1 MQFLAPVAALMAA
14 YSLVELVSA
23 GGRAFLVA
31 LASCSLQL
39 LNAFAAAA
47 GRVLDALKIGLAGAG
62 GTVVVLLDAPGLA
75 VLVEL
80 ARKILM
86 RALAALGAAL
96 FGVSPVYWYIV
107 IQVVFLKWLYDSGR
121 ASGSAK
127 STSSYE
133 PAIPEAL
140 AEQLGRASVPSTSV
154 RLAGSPLLSNAGR
167 ANAAPD
173 HDPPVD
179 CEHEMASRSSL
190 ATELGHA
197 PSEGY
202 PDLSDDNSDGDLS
215 TSSADVTLVGDSSM
229 VIPEL
234 KDHVASATI
243 KLSSVTV
250 FNAIML
256 SHYDLC
262 AITEHHA
269 EDVKQLATEPQDGSL
284 ANVHASDNA
293 QSNPALDWFVRTY
306 HHKDGTRGVS
316 SSMHAPKM
324 AYRYRALDWFA
335 EAYWKDDGSRELD
348 TSLHASSKDMS
359 DYPDAVSSPP
369 AFDSATSVSASL
381 SAGQHLTAA
390 LSPCSA
396 TTTPANVSS
405 SVNPGPQ
412 EPAASISEAATSPGI
427 CSTTTALCLASPQA
441 ESPLA
446 QERSSSPLP
455 STALGL
461 RITNEAEP
469 LTPSTITTPTVPL
482 GVNNALDT
490 KQSPSVSPF
499 VLPPARFF
507 LAENAPPVATPQPR
521 AFVLP
526 PARFFLAEN
535 GPSKAV
541 SEAIT
546 PPMVD
551 VQCTGLAAASDPMLG
566 IEWTSPVDITKCSPQ
581 PDVQMDL
588 DDDFPRPMCLD
599 EDDVHMVDA
608 EEPTDLMC
616 VDDADT
622 LMGNYGNGSVGDG
635 DLHDFM
641 CLDEVDMDMGDD
653 FLAI

>member
-1 MQFLAPVAALMAA
+1 MQFFAPAAALMAA
-14 YSLVELVSA
+14 YAYAYSLAELVSA

-31 LASCSLQL
+31 LASLQL
-39 LNAFAAAA
+39 AKAFAAAA

-86 RALAALGAAL
+86 RALAAL

-121 ASGSAK
+121 AFSGPAK
-127 STSSYE
+127 SASSYE
-133 PAIPEAL
+133 LAIPEAL
-140 AEQLGRASVPSTSV
+140 VEQLGRFSVPSTPI
-154 RLAGSPLLSNAGR
+154 RLAGSPLLSDAGR
-167 ANAAPD
+167 ANAVPD

-179 CEHEMASRSSL
+179 GECEMASCSSTT
-190 ATELGHA
+190 TELGRA

-229 VIPEL
+229 VITES

-250 FNAIML
+250 FNAIVL

-262 AITEHHA
+262 AITERHA

-284 ANVHASDNA
+284 AHVHAPNDA
-293 QSNPALDWFVRTY
+293 QSHPALDWFVRTY
-306 HHKDGTRGVS
+306 HHKDGTRGVG

-348 TSLHASSKDMS
+348 TSLHASSKDVS
-359 DYPDAVSSPP
+359 DYQDAVSSPP

-381 SAGQHLTAA
+381 SADQHLTAA

-405 SVNPGPQ
+405 SVNQGPQ
-412 EPAASISEAATSPGI
+412 EPAASIPEAATSPDT
-427 CSTTTALCLASPQA
+427 CSTTTASCLASPQA
-441 ESPLA
+441 VSPLV

-461 RITNEAEP
+461 PVTNEAEP
-469 LTPSTITTPTVPL
+469 STSSTITTPTAPL
-482 GVNNALDT
+482 GINNTLDI
-490 KQSPSVSPF
+490 KQTPSVSPF

-507 LAENAPPVATPQPR
+507 LAENAPPVATPQARP
-521 AFVLP
+521 FVLP

-535 GPSKAV
+535 GH
-541 SEAIT
+541 SESASET
-546 PPMVD
+546 VTLPMVD
-551 VQCTGLAAASDPMLG
+551 VQYTGLAAASDPMLG
-566 IEWTSPVDITKCSPQ
+566 IEWTSPLNIPEGSSQ

-622 LMGNYGNGSVGDG
+622 LMGNYGNGSVGDD
-635 DLHDFM
+635 DLYDFM
-641 CLDEVDMDMGDD
+641 CLDEVDMDMGGD